1 MGSGAT
7 QARKMNTLLF
17 PNAWD
22 RNNRLIAG
30 QAKIIGSMNELEIQ
44 APYGKDVITM
54 IASERQFSDLDQT
67 LRNADQGYFSEVT
80 NNTDDAINLRT
91 RGIGFSATPAA
102 DGAVTSDT
110 CFIMSRP

>member
-1 MGSGAT
+1 
-7 QARKMNTLLF
+7 
-17 PNAWD
+17 
-22 RNNRLIAG
+22 
-30 QAKIIGSMNELEIQ
+30 
-44 APYGKDVITM
+44 M

-80 NNTDDAINLRT
+80 NNTNDAINLRT
-91 RGIGFSATPAA
+91 RGIGFSGTPAV